1 MSRDGGPRGVSGMV
15 DTVGVPLYRQIQ
27 SDLRE
32 RISRRELAVGSRLE
46 TEQELMAR
54 YEVSRATVRQALAGL
69 VIEGLVEIR
78 RGLGTYVR
86 KGVMEHRLGGF
97 YSYSREIERHGM
109 RPGTR
114 VRSLRVEPATTR
126 VATVLEIEPGD
137 PVVALGRIRLADD
150 EALVSE
156 TSYLPAERFAG
167 LVRLDLSRRSLYD
180 TLTADFG
187 VRPVRARETFEP
199 VLMTDDEADV
209 LEGECGG
216 PALRVER
223 TTYDADGRVIEYCLS
238 TVRADRYHYSVEL
251 GDV

>member
-1 MSRDGGPRGVSGMV
+1 MADV
-15 DTVGVPLYRQIQ
+15 VGVPLYRQIQ

-32 RISRRELAVGSRLE
+32 GIASGEFAPGSRLE
-46 TEQELMAR
+46 TELELMAR

-69 VIEGLVEIR
+69 VNEGLVGIR

-86 KGVMEHRLGGF
+86 KGAMEHRLGGF

-114 VRSLRVEPATTR
+114 VRSLRVEPADAR
-126 VATVLEIEPGD
+126 VAAMLEIEPGD
-137 PVVALGRIRLADD
+137 DVVALGRIRLAND
-150 EALVSE
+150 EPLVSE

-167 LVRLDLSRRSLYD
+167 LERIDFSRRSLYD

-199 VLMTDDEADV
+199 VLMTTDEADG
-209 LEGECGG
+209 LGG
-216 PALRVER
+216 QAGSPALRVER
-223 TTYDADGRVIEYCLS
+223 TTFDAEGRVIEYCRS
-238 TVRADRYHYSVEL
+238 TLRADRYHYSVEL
-251 GDV
+251 GAT

>member
-1 MSRDGGPRGVSGMV
+1 MV
-15 DTVGVPLYRQIQ
+15 DMVGVPLYRQIQ

-32 RISRRELAVGSRLE
+32 RISRGELAPGSRLE

-69 VIEGLVEIR
+69 VNDGLVEIR

-114 VRSLRVEPATTR
+114 VRSLQVERASPR
-126 VATVLEIEPGD
+126 VASMLELDPGD
-137 PVVALGRIRLADD
+137 RVVALGRIRLADD
-150 EALVSE
+150 EALVTE
-156 TSYLPAERFAG
+156 TSYLPAERFPG
-167 LVRLDLSRRSLYD
+167 LERLDLSKRSLYD
-180 TLTADFG
+180 TLTSDYG
-187 VRPVRARETFEP
+187 VRPIRARETFEP
-199 VLMTDDEADV
+199 VLMTEDEAEM
-209 LEGECGG
+209 LEGSAGG

-223 TTYDADGRVIEYCLS
+223 TTYDGDGHVIEYCHS

>member
-1 MSRDGGPRGVSGMV
+1 MILEAPGL
-15 DTVGVPLYRQIQ
+15 PLYRQIQ
-27 SDLRE
+27 ADLR
-32 RISRRELAVGSRLE
+32 RRVASGELPPGSRLE

-69 VIEGLVEIR
+69 VSDGLVEIR

-86 KGVMEHRLGGF
+86 EVVMEHRLGGF

-114 VRSLRVEPATTR
+114 VRGLEVQPASPR
-126 VATVLEIEPGD
+126 IATVLEIAPGAR
-137 PVVALGRIRLADD
+137 VVALGRIRLADD
-150 EALVSE
+150 VALVTE
-156 TSYLPAERFAG
+156 TSYLPAERFPG
-167 LVRLDLSRRSLYD
+167 LESLDFAERSLYD
-180 TLTADFG
+180 TLTTEYG
-187 VRPVRARETFEP
+187 VRPARARETFEP
-199 VLMTDDEADV
+199 VLMSADEADV
-209 LEGECGG
+209 LDGEPGG

-223 TTYDADGRVIEYCLS
+223 TTYDADGHVIEFCRS